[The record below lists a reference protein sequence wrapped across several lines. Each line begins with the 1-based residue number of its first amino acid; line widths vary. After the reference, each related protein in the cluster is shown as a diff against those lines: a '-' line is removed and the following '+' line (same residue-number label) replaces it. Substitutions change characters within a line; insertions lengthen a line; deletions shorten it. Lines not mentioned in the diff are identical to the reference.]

1 MMPHEAKF
9 ASALM
14 AFFHKAPSPSRK
26 SHFQSDNHQMT
37 SEISQAMKTTDA
49 KDMKIPR

>member
-1 MMPHEAKF
+1 MMPHETKF

-14 AFFHKAPSPSRK
+14 AYFHDAFPSRN
-26 SHFQSDNHQMT
+26 SHFQSGNHQMT

-49 KDMKIPR
+49 KAAKIPR